1 MKNITNGTTWIV
13 MEIHIKYF
21 RILNFLLTFLLLDV
35 CTEIY
40 HDEHVQ

>member
-1 MKNITNGTTWIV
+1 MKKITKGTTWIV
-13 MEIHIKYF
+13 MEIYIKYF

-35 CTEIY
+35 STEIS